1 MQVKFDEVLI
11 PEEKLNRVVAESM
24 DEIYKGCK
32 KKKSYQRFL
41 YRIAALIGIIILSG
55 SLVISNA
62 SVLPVLAEKSSF
74 FKKIF
79 EKVQGE
85 SQYSGDYDKNAV
97 QTDGITSE
105 TTEDLRF
112 EFSEVVCTSQ
122 SMTYSIQITSQKGF
136 PEEAMKK
143 STNESDSEGKWMY
156 LVGTQSADFLKDT
169 IEEENTYDMPFIK
182 GHYEDEHTFIGTM
195 LVDFN
200 LYPFDGNEIPEHF
213 IWSLKINSILYP
225 NVETGVMEKLLTD
238 GDLKFELYVDRQNLG
253 EKSVKVNK
261 VSPSGWKIT
270 DITLTPYEMIV
281 NEEYDKANTQKG
293 YEQPDS
299 IREIWTDADGRI
311 LHNKV
316 GSFMIEG
323 YNMSNVT
330 VYYMPTPD
338 EDSNTIIM
346 EYIYQENHTDAEI
359 QDYLEENCVSKQ
371 EISLE

>member
-11 PEEKLNRVVAESM
+11 PEEQLNRVVAESM

-55 SLVISNA
+55 SLVILNA

-85 SQYSGDYDKNAV
+85 SQYGGDYDKNAV

-136 PEEAMKK
+136 PEEAMKE

-169 IEEENTYDMPFIK
+169 IEEENPDNIVSIK

-195 LVDFN
+195 RVDFN
-200 LYPFDGNEIPEHF
+200 YYPFDGNEIPEHF

-253 EKSVKVNK
+253 EKIVKVNK

-270 DITLTPYEMIV
+270 DITLTSYEMIV
-281 NEEYDKANTQKG
+281 NEEYDEANTQKG
-293 YEQPDS
+293 YAQTDS

-346 EYIYQENHTDAEI
+346 ENIYQENHTDAEI
-359 QDYLEENCVSKQ
+359 QNYLEENCVSKQ

>member
-85 SQYSGDYDKNAV
+85 SQYSGDYDKNAI

-122 SMTYSIQITSQKGF
+122 SMTYSIQITSLKGF

-195 LVDFN
+195 RVDFN
-200 LYPFDGNEIPEHF
+200 LYPFDGNEIPQHF

-225 NVETGVMEKLLTD
+225 NVETGGMEKLLTD

-253 EKSVKVNK
+253 EKIVKVNK

-281 NEEYDKANTQKG
+281 NEEYDEANTQKG
-293 YEQPDS
+293 YEQADS

-359 QDYLEENCVSKQ
+359 QNYLEENCVSKQ

>member
-41 YRIAALIGIIILSG
+41 YRIAVLIGIIILSG

-85 SQYSGDYDKNAV
+85 SQYGGDYDKNAV

-136 PEEAMKK
+136 PEEAMKE

-182 GHYEDEHTFIGTM
+182 GHYEDENTFIGTM
-195 LVDFN
+195 RVDFN
-200 LYPFDGNEIPEHF
+200 RYPFDGNEIPQHF

-238 GDLKFELYVDRQNLG
+238 GDLKFEFYVDRQNLG
-253 EKSVKVNK
+253 EKIVKVNK

-281 NEEYDKANTQKG
+281 NEEYDEANTQKG

-359 QDYLEENCVSKQ
+359 QNYLEENCVSKQ

>member
-24 DEIYKGCK
+24 DEIYKECK

-195 LVDFN
+195 RVDFN
-200 LYPFDGNEIPEHF
+200 LYPFDGNEIPQHF

-225 NVETGVMEKLLTD
+225 NVETGGMEKLLTD

-253 EKSVKVNK
+253 EKIVKVNK

-270 DITLTPYEMIV
+270 DISLTPYEMIV
-281 NEEYDKANTQKG
+281 NEEYDEANTQKG
-293 YEQPDS
+293 YEQADS

-338 EDSNTIIM
+338 EDSNMIIM
-346 EYIYQENHTDAEI
+346 EYIYQENHTDVEI
-359 QDYLEENCVSKQ
+359 QNYLEENCVSKQ

>member
-32 KKKSYQRFL
+32 KKKTYQRFL

-85 SQYSGDYDKNAV
+85 SQYSGDYDKNAI

-122 SMTYSIQITSQKGF
+122 SMTYSIQITSLKGF

-156 LVGTQSADFLKDT
+156 LVGTQSADFLNNT

-195 LVDFN
+195 RVDFN
-200 LYPFDGNEIPEHF
+200 YYPFDGNEIPEHF
-213 IWSLKINSILYP
+213 IWNLNINSILYP
-225 NVETGVMEKLLTD
+225 NAETGVMEKLLTD
-238 GDLKFELYVDRQNLG
+238 GGLKFEFYVDRQNLG
-253 EKSVKVNK
+253 RKLLK
-261 VSPSGWKIT
+261 
-270 DITLTPYEMIV
+270 
-281 NEEYDKANTQKG
+281 
-293 YEQPDS
+293 
-299 IREIWTDADGRI
+299 
-311 LHNKV
+311 
-316 GSFMIEG
+316 
-323 YNMSNVT
+323 
-330 VYYMPTPD
+330 
-338 EDSNTIIM
+338 
-346 EYIYQENHTDAEI
+346 
-359 QDYLEENCVSKQ
+359 
-371 EISLE
+371 

>member
-11 PEEKLNRVVAESM
+11 PEEQLNRVVAESM

-55 SLVISNA
+55 SLVILNA

-136 PEEAMKK
+136 PEEAMKE

-195 LVDFN
+195 RVDFN

-338 EDSNTIIM
+338 EDSNTIIL

-359 QDYLEENCVSKQ
+359 QNYLEENCVSKQ

>member
-1 MQVKFDEVLI
+1 MQVKFDEVPI

-55 SLVISNA
+55 SLVISNT

-79 EKVQGE
+79 EKVQSE

-195 LVDFN
+195 RVDFN
-200 LYPFDGNEIPEHF
+200 LYPFDGNEIPQHF

-225 NVETGVMEKLLTD
+225 NVETGGMEKLLTD

-253 EKSVKVNK
+253 EKIVKVNK

-270 DITLTPYEMIV
+270 DISLTPYEMIV
-281 NEEYDKANTQKG
+281 NEEYNEANTQKG
-293 YEQPDS
+293 YEQADS

-338 EDSNTIIM
+338 EDSNMIIM
-346 EYIYQENHTDAEI
+346 EYIYQENHTDVEI
-359 QDYLEENCVSKQ
+359 QNYLEENCVSKQ

>member
-32 KKKSYQRFL
+32 KKKSYQRFF

-195 LVDFN
+195 RVDFN

>member
-24 DEIYKGCK
+24 DEIYKECK
-32 KKKSYQRFL
+32 KKKTYQRFL

-182 GHYEDEHTFIGTM
+182 GHYDDEHTFIGTM
-195 LVDFN
+195 RVDFN
-200 LYPFDGNEIPEHF
+200 RYPFDGNEIPQHF

-253 EKSVKVNK
+253 EKIVKVNK

-281 NEEYDKANTQKG
+281 NEEYDEANTQKG
-293 YEQPDS
+293 YEQADS
-299 IREIWTDADGRI
+299 IREIWIDADGRI

-359 QDYLEENCVSKQ
+359 QNYLEENCVSKQ

>member
-55 SLVISNA
+55 SLVISNT

-79 EKVQGE
+79 EKVQSE

-195 LVDFN
+195 RVDFN
-200 LYPFDGNEIPEHF
+200 LYPFDGNEIPQHF

-225 NVETGVMEKLLTD
+225 NVETGGMEKLLTD

-253 EKSVKVNK
+253 EKIVKVNK

-270 DITLTPYEMIV
+270 DISLTPYEMIV
-281 NEEYDKANTQKG
+281 NEEYNEANTQKG
-293 YEQPDS
+293 YEQADS

-338 EDSNTIIM
+338 EDSNMIIM
-346 EYIYQENHTDAEI
+346 EYIYQENHTDVEI
-359 QDYLEENCVSKQ
+359 QNYLEENCVSKQ

>member
-182 GHYEDEHTFIGTM
+182 GHFEDEHTFIGTM
-195 LVDFN
+195 RVDFN

>member
-1 MQVKFDEVLI
+1 MQVKFDEVPI

-55 SLVISNA
+55 SLVISNT

-85 SQYSGDYDKNAV
+85 SQYGGDYDKNAV

-136 PEEAMKK
+136 PEEAMKE

-169 IEEENTYDMPFIK
+169 IEEENPDNIVSIK

-195 LVDFN
+195 RVDFN
-200 LYPFDGNEIPEHF
+200 YYPFDGNEIPEHF

-238 GDLKFELYVDRQNLG
+238 GGLKFEFYVDRQNLG
-253 EKSVKVNK
+253 EKIVKVNK

-270 DITLTPYEMIV
+270 DISLTPYEMIV
-281 NEEYDKANTQKG
+281 NEEYNEANTQKG

>member
-1 MQVKFDEVLI
+1 MQVKFDEVLF
-11 PEEKLNRVVAESM
+11 PEEQLDRVVAESM

-55 SLVISNA
+55 SLVILNA

-85 SQYSGDYDKNAV
+85 SQYGGDYDKNAV

-136 PEEAMKK
+136 PEEAMKE

-169 IEEENTYDMPFIK
+169 IEEENPDNIVSIK

-195 LVDFN
+195 RVDFN
-200 LYPFDGNEIPEHF
+200 YYPFDGNEIPEHF

-253 EKSVKVNK
+253 EKIVKVNK

-270 DITLTPYEMIV
+270 DITLTSYEMIV
-281 NEEYDKANTQKG
+281 NEEYDEANTQKG
-293 YEQPDS
+293 YAQTDS

-338 EDSNTIIM
+338 EDSNTIIL

-359 QDYLEENCVSKQ
+359 QNYLEENCVSKQ

>member
-32 KKKSYQRFL
+32 KKKTYQRFL

-122 SMTYSIQITSQKGF
+122 SMTYSIQITSLKGF

-195 LVDFN
+195 RVDFN
-200 LYPFDGNEIPEHF
+200 RYPFDGNEIPQHF

-253 EKSVKVNK
+253 EKIVKVNK

-281 NEEYDKANTQKG
+281 NEEYDEANTQKG
-293 YEQPDS
+293 YEQADS

-330 VYYMPTPD
+330 VYYMSTPD

-359 QDYLEENCVSKQ
+359 QNYLEENCVSKQ

>member
-74 FKKIF
+74 FKKILK
-79 EKVQGE
+79 KVQGE

-195 LVDFN
+195 RVDFN
-200 LYPFDGNEIPEHF
+200 LYPFDGNEIPQHF

-225 NVETGVMEKLLTD
+225 NVETGGMEKLLTD

-253 EKSVKVNK
+253 EKIVKVNK

-270 DITLTPYEMIV
+270 DISLTPYEMIV
-281 NEEYDKANTQKG
+281 NEEYDEANTQKG

-330 VYYMPTPD
+330 VYYMSTPD
-338 EDSNTIIM
+338 EDSNTIIL

-359 QDYLEENCVSKQ
+359 QNYLEENCVSKQ

>member
-156 LVGTQSADFLKDT
+156 LVGTQSADFLNNT

-195 LVDFN
+195 RVDFN
-200 LYPFDGNEIPEHF
+200 LYPFDGNEIPQHF

-225 NVETGVMEKLLTD
+225 NVETGGMEKLLTD

-253 EKSVKVNK
+253 EKIVKVNK

-270 DITLTPYEMIV
+270 DISLTPYEMIV
-281 NEEYDKANTQKG
+281 NEEYDEANTQKG

-330 VYYMPTPD
+330 VYYMSTPD
-338 EDSNTIIM
+338 EDSNTIIL

-359 QDYLEENCVSKQ
+359 QNYLEENCVSKQ

>member
-62 SVLPVLAEKSSF
+62 SVLPVLAEKRSF

-195 LVDFN
+195 RVDFN

>member
-195 LVDFN
+195 RVDFN

-359 QDYLEENCVSKQ
+359 QNYLEENCVSKQ

>member
-195 LVDFN
+195 RVDFN
-200 LYPFDGNEIPEHF
+200 RYPFDGNEIPQHF

-225 NVETGVMEKLLTD
+225 NVETGGMEKLLTD

>member
-32 KKKSYQRFL
+32 KKKTYQRFL

-105 TTEDLRF
+105 ITEDLRF

-122 SMTYSIQITSQKGF
+122 SMTYSIQITSLKGF

-195 LVDFN
+195 RVDFN
-200 LYPFDGNEIPEHF
+200 RYPFDGNEIPQHF

-253 EKSVKVNK
+253 EKIVKVNK

-281 NEEYDKANTQKG
+281 NEEYDEANTQKG
-293 YEQPDS
+293 YEQADS

-359 QDYLEENCVSKQ
+359 QNYLEENCVSKQ

>member
-1 MQVKFDEVLI
+1 MQVKFDEVPI

-55 SLVISNA
+55 SLVISNT

-85 SQYSGDYDKNAV
+85 SQYRGDYDKNAV

-195 LVDFN
+195 RVDFN
-200 LYPFDGNEIPEHF
+200 LYPFDGNEIPQHF

-225 NVETGVMEKLLTD
+225 NVETGGMEKLLTD

-253 EKSVKVNK
+253 EKIVKVNK

-270 DITLTPYEMIV
+270 DISLTPYEMIV
-281 NEEYDKANTQKG
+281 NEEYNEANTQKG
-293 YEQPDS
+293 YEQADS

-338 EDSNTIIM
+338 EDSNMIIM
-346 EYIYQENHTDAEI
+346 EYIYQENHTDVEI
-359 QDYLEENCVSKQ
+359 QNYLEENCVSKQ

>member
-11 PEEKLNRVVAESM
+11 PEEQLNRVVAESM

-55 SLVISNA
+55 SLVILNA

-85 SQYSGDYDKNAV
+85 SQYGGDYDKNAV

-136 PEEAMKK
+136 PEEAMKE

-195 LVDFN
+195 RVDFN
-200 LYPFDGNEIPEHF
+200 LYPFDGNEIPQHF

-225 NVETGVMEKLLTD
+225 NVETGGMEKLLTD

-253 EKSVKVNK
+253 EKIVKVNK

-270 DITLTPYEMIV
+270 DISLTPYEMIV
-281 NEEYDKANTQKG
+281 NEEYNEANTQKG

-338 EDSNTIIM
+338 EDSNMIIM
-346 EYIYQENHTDAEI
+346 EYIYQENHTDVEI
-359 QDYLEENCVSKQ
+359 QNYLEENCVSKQ

>member
-11 PEEKLNRVVAESM
+11 PEEQLNRVVAESM

-55 SLVISNA
+55 SLVILNA

-85 SQYSGDYDKNAV
+85 SQYGGDYDKNAV

-136 PEEAMKK
+136 PEEAMKE

-169 IEEENTYDMPFIK
+169 IEEENPDNIVSIK

-195 LVDFN
+195 RVDFN
-200 LYPFDGNEIPEHF
+200 YYLFDGNEIPEHF

-253 EKSVKVNK
+253 EKIVKVNK

-270 DITLTPYEMIV
+270 DITLTSYEMIV
-281 NEEYDKANTQKG
+281 NEEYDEANTQKG
-293 YEQPDS
+293 YAQTDS

-338 EDSNTIIM
+338 EDSNTIIL

-359 QDYLEENCVSKQ
+359 QNYLEENCVSKQ

>member
-97 QTDGITSE
+97 QTGGITSE

-122 SMTYSIQITSQKGF
+122 SMTYSIQITSLKGF

-182 GHYEDEHTFIGTM
+182 GHYDDEHTFIGTM
-195 LVDFN
+195 RVDFN
-200 LYPFDGNEIPEHF
+200 RYPFDGNEIPQHF

-253 EKSVKVNK
+253 EKIVKVNK

-281 NEEYDKANTQKG
+281 NEEYDEANTQKG
-293 YEQPDS
+293 YEQADS
-299 IREIWTDADGRI
+299 IREIWIDADGRI

-359 QDYLEENCVSKQ
+359 QNYLEENCVSKQ

>member
-1 MQVKFDEVLI
+1 MQVKFDEVPI

-55 SLVISNA
+55 SLVISNT

-79 EKVQGE
+79 EKVQSE

-122 SMTYSIQITSQKGF
+122 SMTYSIQITSPKGF

-195 LVDFN
+195 RVDFN

-225 NVETGVMEKLLTD
+225 NVETGGMEKLLTD

-253 EKSVKVNK
+253 EKIVKVNK

-270 DITLTPYEMIV
+270 DISLTPYEMIV
-281 NEEYDKANTQKG
+281 NEEYNEANTQKG
-293 YEQPDS
+293 YEQADS

-338 EDSNTIIM
+338 EDSNMIIM
-346 EYIYQENHTDAEI
+346 EYIYQENHTDVEI
-359 QDYLEENCVSKQ
+359 QNYLEENCVSKQ

>member
-11 PEEKLNRVVAESM
+11 PEEQLNRVVAESM

-55 SLVISNA
+55 SLVISNT

-85 SQYSGDYDKNAV
+85 SQYGGDYDKNAV

-136 PEEAMKK
+136 PEEAMKE

-169 IEEENTYDMPFIK
+169 IEEENPDNIVSIK

-195 LVDFN
+195 RVDFN
-200 LYPFDGNEIPEHF
+200 YYPFDGNEIPEHF

-253 EKSVKVNK
+253 EKIVKVNK

-270 DITLTPYEMIV
+270 DITLTSYEMIV
-281 NEEYDKANTQKG
+281 NEEYDEANTQKG
-293 YEQPDS
+293 YAQTDS

-338 EDSNTIIM
+338 EDSNTIIL

-359 QDYLEENCVSKQ
+359 QNYLEENCVSKQ

>member
-32 KKKSYQRFL
+32 KKKTYQRFL

-55 SLVISNA
+55 SLVISNT

-122 SMTYSIQITSQKGF
+122 SMTYSIQITSLKGF

-182 GHYEDEHTFIGTM
+182 GHYDDEHTFIGTM
-195 LVDFN
+195 RVDFN
-200 LYPFDGNEIPEHF
+200 RYPFDGNEIPQHF

-253 EKSVKVNK
+253 EKIVKVNK

-281 NEEYDKANTQKG
+281 NEEYDEANTQKG
-293 YEQPDS
+293 YEQADS
-299 IREIWTDADGRI
+299 IREIWIDADGRI

-359 QDYLEENCVSKQ
+359 QNYLEENCVSKQ

>member
-195 LVDFN
+195 RVDFN
-200 LYPFDGNEIPEHF
+200 LYPFDGNEIPQHF

-225 NVETGVMEKLLTD
+225 NVETGGMEKLLTD

-253 EKSVKVNK
+253 EKIVKVNK

-270 DITLTPYEMIV
+270 DISLTPYEMIV
-281 NEEYDKANTQKG
+281 NEEYNEANTQKG

-338 EDSNTIIM
+338 EDSNMIIM
-346 EYIYQENHTDAEI
+346 EYIYQENHTDVEI
-359 QDYLEENCVSKQ
+359 QNYLEENCVSKQ

>member
-1 MQVKFDEVLI
+1 MQVKFDEVFI

-55 SLVISNA
+55 SLVILNA
-62 SVLPVLAEKSSF
+62 SALPVLAEKSSF

-105 TTEDLRF
+105 TTEDLRL

-169 IEEENTYDMPFIK
+169 IEENPDNIVSIK

-195 LVDFN
+195 RVDFN
-200 LYPFDGNEIPEHF
+200 RYPFDGNEIPEHF

-225 NVETGVMEKLLTD
+225 NDETGVMEKLLTD

-281 NEEYDKANTQKG
+281 NEEYDEANTQKG

-338 EDSNTIIM
+338 EDSNTMIL

-359 QDYLEENCVSKQ
+359 QNYLEENCVSKQ

>member
-1 MQVKFDEVLI
+1 MQVKFDEVPI

-55 SLVISNA
+55 SLVISNT

-79 EKVQGE
+79 EKVQSE

-169 IEEENTYDMPFIK
+169 IEEENKYDMPFIK

-195 LVDFN
+195 RVDFN
-200 LYPFDGNEIPEHF
+200 LYPFDGNEIPQHF

-225 NVETGVMEKLLTD
+225 NVETGGMEKLLTD

-253 EKSVKVNK
+253 EKIVKVNK

-270 DITLTPYEMIV
+270 DISLTPYEMIV
-281 NEEYDKANTQKG
+281 NEEYNEANTQKG
-293 YEQPDS
+293 YEQADS

-338 EDSNTIIM
+338 EDSNMIIM
-346 EYIYQENHTDAEI
+346 EYIYQENHTDVEI
-359 QDYLEENCVSKQ
+359 QNYLEENCVSKQ

>member
-32 KKKSYQRFL
+32 KKKTYQRFL

-85 SQYSGDYDKNAV
+85 SQYSGDYDKNAI

-105 TTEDLRF
+105 TTEDLGF

-122 SMTYSIQITSQKGF
+122 SMTYSIQITSLKGF

-195 LVDFN
+195 RVDFN
-200 LYPFDGNEIPEHF
+200 RYPFDGNEIPQHF

-253 EKSVKVNK
+253 EKIVKVNK

-270 DITLTPYEMIV
+270 DISLTPYEMIV
-281 NEEYDKANTQKG
+281 NEEYDEANTQKG
-293 YEQPDS
+293 YEQADS

-359 QDYLEENCVSKQ
+359 QNYLEENCVSKQ

>member
-11 PEEKLNRVVAESM
+11 PEEQLNRVVAESM

-55 SLVISNA
+55 SLVILNA

-85 SQYSGDYDKNAV
+85 SQYGGDYDKNAV

-136 PEEAMKK
+136 PEEAMKE

-169 IEEENTYDMPFIK
+169 IEEENPDNIVSIK

-195 LVDFN
+195 RVDFN
-200 LYPFDGNEIPEHF
+200 YYPFDGNEIPEHF

-253 EKSVKVNK
+253 EKIVKVNK

-270 DITLTPYEMIV
+270 DITLTSYEMIV
-281 NEEYDKANTQKG
+281 NEEYDEANTQKG
-293 YEQPDS
+293 YAQTDS
-299 IREIWTDADGRI
+299 IREIWTNADGRI

-338 EDSNTIIM
+338 EDSNTIIL

-359 QDYLEENCVSKQ
+359 QNYLEENCVSKQ